1 MPPPSTTVVST
12 AGPSILA
19 TATPLPKNAWYWPC
33 RSSGASPKP
42 ISKQPA
48 ASHSSAITCKT
59 AATSR
64 NAHHDGLSANTAQA
78 ANMISPARRTAAAAS
93 CTPLTRRATRTWQSS
108 TPPVLISSSTETTQV
123 GASVRA
129 AIHSGTTTLSSGM

>member
-1 MPPPSTTVVST
+1 MR
-12 AGPSILA
+12 A
-19 TATPLPKNAWYWPC
+19 TATPVPKNAWYWPC

-42 ISKQPA
+42 ISQEPA
-48 ASHSSAITCKT
+48 ASHSSATSCRT

-78 ANMISPARRTAAAAS
+78 ANIVSPARRTAPDAS
-93 CTPLTRRATRTWQSS
+93 RSPLTRRATLTWQSS
-108 TPPVLISSSTETTQV
+108 TPPVLISSRTETTQV